1 MVLVAMMF
9 APEFALRTGFHSTM
23 FLTVASAAAFKE
35 IEPWLKQ
42 ALVATPPR
50 RMATVTIGMLCGL
63 YALFVMAGVFYIE
76 GSYRKQFDK
85 RLDYVMQHRDQKLLV
100 VPAYQIP
107 YDLDDYLG
115 PRSLTNF
122 HLIYGADL
130 ESKPTDNRSLMYALY
145 YDLPPICIDRQVDWN
160 KRNGE

>member
-63 YALFVMAGVFYIE
+63 YALLVMAGAFYIE
-76 GSYRKQFDK
+76 GSYRKQFDE

-115 PRSLTNF
+115 PRSLTDF

-130 ESKPTDNRSLMYALY
+130 ESKPTDNRSLMYAQY
-145 YDLPPICIDRQVDWN
+145 YDLPLTCIDRQVDWN